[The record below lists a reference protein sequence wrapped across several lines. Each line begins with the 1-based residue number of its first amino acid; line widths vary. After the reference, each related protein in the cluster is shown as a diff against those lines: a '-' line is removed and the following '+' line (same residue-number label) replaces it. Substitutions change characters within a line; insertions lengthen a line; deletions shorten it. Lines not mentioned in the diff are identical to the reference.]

1 MSTLKDVAERAGVTV
16 TTVSR
21 VINNRGYISEK
32 TRQKVYDVMKEIGY
46 QPNEVARSLSK
57 QHTSTIGVIVPHIVH
72 PYFAKLLSNIESA
85 AAAENY
91 KMIVCNSKEER
102 SNERKYVEMFK
113 SNQVAGIILCSGT
126 VSANEF
132 LNLNI
137 PIVTIE
143 CDDALG
149 DCNIQ
154 CDNYM
159 GGVLATEHL
168 AKCGCK
174 EIVHFSGVERQVM
187 PADRRCVGFREVC
200 GKYGIRHHEIET
212 SEASYSVMEYL
223 ENIKQMLQTYPEI
236 DGIFA
241 SSDVIAAQSIQACSA
256 LGKRVPEDV
265 QIVGFDDVNIATL
278 VNPMLTTI
286 RQPIKEMAQLAV
298 DAILKKRGGGVM
310 PAKVVLPVSLMKRGT
325 TKEK

>member
-223 ENIKQMLQTYPEI
+223 ENIKQTLQTYPEI

-241 SSDVIAAQSIQACSA
+241 SSDLIAAQLLQVCHKLSID
-256 LGKRVPEDV
+256 VPS
-265 QIVGFDDVNIATL
+265 QMKIVGFDDVNIAS
-278 VNPMLTTI
+278 LTTPPI
-286 RQPIKEMAQLAV
+286 TTIHQPIKEMAKMAV
-298 DAILKKRGGGVM
+298 ELLVRSGNGELV
-310 PAKVVLPVSLMKRGT
+310 PNRTTLPVSLVVRET
-325 TKEK
+325 T

>member
-223 ENIKQMLQTYPEI
+223 ENIKQTLQTYPEI

-241 SSDVIAAQSIQACSA
+241 SSDLIASQVIQVGAQMD
-256 LGKRVPEDV
+256 KHVPEDI
-265 QIVGFDDVNIATL
+265 QLVGFDDVMIST
-278 VNPMLTTI
+278 VTTPQITTI
-286 RQPIKEMAQLAV
+286 HQPIEEMSELSIAYIDRRRKGEMV
-298 DAILKKRGGGVM
+298 PNVTTM
-310 PAKVVLPVSLMKRGT
+310 PVSLVVRGSA
-325 TKEK
+325 

>member
-187 PADRRCVGFREVC
+187 PADRRCV
-200 GKYGIRHHEIET
+200 ET

-223 ENIKQMLQTYPEI
+223 ENIKQTLQTYPEI

-278 VNPMLTTI
+278 VNPMLT
-286 RQPIKEMAQLAV
+286 KEMAQLAV

>member
-223 ENIKQMLQTYPEI
+223 ENIKQTLQTYPEI

-241 SSDVIAAQSIQACSA
+241 SSDLIAAQLLQVCHNLNID
-256 LGKRVPEDV
+256 VPS
-265 QIVGFDDVNIATL
+265 QMKIVGFDDVNIAS
-278 VNPMLTTI
+278 LTTPPI
-286 RQPIKEMAQLAV
+286 TTIHQPIKEMAKMAV
-298 DAILKKRGGGVM
+298 ELLVRSGNGELV
-310 PAKVVLPVSLMKRGT
+310 PNRTTLPVSLVVRET
-325 TKEK
+325 T